1 MEFFTILIIAVA
13 LAMDAFAV
21 SVASGAAYRQ
31 LNIKHTLRIAVFFGG
46 FQAFMPL
53 LGALAGL
60 SFREHIENYDHWI
73 AFAILFAV
81 GIKMIYESFKITE
94 TEKNY
99 SPSNILI
106 LLTLSVATS
115 IDALAVGITLSIVV
129 TSVTVAVIVIGLVT
143 FILSYMGVIIGKKLG
158 HFFENKIEAIGGLV
172 LIGLGIKILIQHLF
186 FN

>member
-1 MEFFTILIIAVA
+1 MEFLTILIIAIA

-21 SVASGAAYRQ
+21 SIASGAAYRQ
-31 LNIKHTLRIAVFFGG
+31 LHIKHTLRIAVFFGG

-60 SFREHIENYDHWI
+60 SFKDYIEDYDHWI
-73 AFAILFAV
+73 AFAILAV
-81 GIKMIYESFKITE
+81 IGGKMIYESFKITE
-94 TEKNY
+94 AEKNY
-99 SPSNILI
+99 SPTNILV

-129 TSVTVAVIVIGLVT
+129 SSVTIAVIVIGLVT
-143 FILSYMGVIIGKKLG
+143 FMFSYIGVLLGKKLG

-186 FN
+186 SN